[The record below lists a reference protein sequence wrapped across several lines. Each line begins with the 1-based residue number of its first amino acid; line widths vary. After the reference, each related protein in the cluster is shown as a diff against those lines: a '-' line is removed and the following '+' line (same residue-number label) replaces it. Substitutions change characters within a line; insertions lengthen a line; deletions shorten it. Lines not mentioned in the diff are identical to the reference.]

1 MRDPRTWAA
10 VPDNDYNAAGQGYI
24 VSSAVNLDSN
34 GELVIKFE
42 KRDQPITKGGVERT
56 HNIGYVRSRGQSGT
70 PNTKFKYGRFE
81 WVAKHTGVRGRDTGF
96 FPALWL
102 RTFDPALSKGEPDV
116 IEYFGGKGDSEL
128 LGCTIHF
135 NDGTKVARR
144 WLPPEGTHNSWHR
157 YTLDLTPNY
166 LRYYYDGE
174 LKMEVRRSVIGDAK
188 WFAAMPQDADW
199 CVIMN
204 TDCGGGTS
212 TWVDAPTAQTAPLIE
227 WRIKSFNY
235 WDMSSGLLPIN

>member
-1 MRDPRTWAA
+1 MKDPTTWAA
-10 VPDNDYNAAGQGYI
+10 VPDNDYNAAGLGYI
-24 VSSAVNLDSN
+24 TRDSVRIDSAN
-34 GELVIKFE
+34 GDLVIGFT
-42 KRDQPITKGGVERT
+42 KRTSPITRGGVDRT
-56 HNIGYVRSRGQSGT
+56 HDIGYVRSRGHTGT
-70 PNTKFKYGRFE
+70 AFTKFGYGRFE
-81 WVAKHTGVRGRDTGF
+81 WVARHNGVRGRDTGF

-102 RTFDPALSKGEPDV
+102 RTFDPSITKGEIDV

-135 NDGTKVARR
+135 NDGTKRAAR
-144 WLPPEGTHNSWHR
+144 WLPPAGTENHWHR
-157 YTLDLTPNY
+157 YTLDFTEDY

-174 LKMEVRRSVIGDAK
+174 LKLEVLRSVIGDAK
-188 WFAAMPQDADW
+188 WYAAMPKGADW

-212 TWVDAPTAQTAPLIE
+212 TWVDAPTAETASPLH

-235 WDMSSGLLPIN
+235 WGLDSGIIGA